1 MPKKQYKL
9 KREPLRGS
17 IPYEADLNPQQ
28 LEAVTASDGP
38 ALVIAGAGSGKTRVV
53 TYRVAYLLDQGVK
66 PDDILLLTFTKKA
79 AEEMLRRVQELV
91 QMDVGRIWG
100 GTFHHVG
107 NRVIRRHAE
116 LLGFQPNYTIL
127 DRDDSRVLI
136 ETVMREE
143 GIDTKSRKFPRGNVL
158 LEAIGYARNA
168 DIDLAEA
175 VEFKCAHFLEI
186 LPRLESAFKAYQK
199 KKLRLNYLDFDDLL
213 VKFAELLEGHPEVA
227 EIYRRR
233 FRHIMV
239 DEYQDTNLIQAR
251 IVDDLSSVHGNLMV
265 VGDDSQSIYSFRGA
279 EYRNI
284 YEFPQ
289 RYPGCRV
296 YTVETNYRSTPEILR
311 LTNQVLAGAGAAFKK
326 RLRAVRERGAAP
338 ALIRPFNVYEQAEFV
353 AQRVLELQDEGA
365 DLSKVA
371 VLYRSHYHSME
382 LQMELTRRGIPFS
395 VRSGLRFFEQ
405 AHIKDVLAYLKII
418 DNPMDEIAWK
428 RVLVRLPRVGP
439 RSAEKIWSHI
449 SASADPIREAAG
461 AGVKKI
467 LLSGA
472 LPAWKNFID
481 TLKKMK
487 KSVELGP
494 AELIG
499 LALESDYSDYL
510 KSKFPNF
517 KNRLD
522 DLKQLAGYADRYKGL
537 EAFLS
542 ELAMMGGVTTE
553 EVYSRGEEEM
563 ITLSTVHQAKGLE
576 WDVVFL
582 IWLAEGKFPAAASYQ
597 DTASMEEERRLF
609 YVATTRCRDELYL
622 LYPLTSRQRSGM
634 EVDLKPSRFLESIP
648 PGCYEEWDLL
658 DADF

>member
-1 MPKKQYKL
+1 M
-9 KREPLRGS
+9 
-17 IPYEADLNPQQ
+17 
-28 LEAVTASDGP
+28 TAADGP

-53 TYRVAYLLDQGVK
+53 TYRVAYLLEQGVK
-66 PDDILLLTFTKKA
+66 PEDILLLTFTKKA
-79 AEEMLRRVQELV
+79 AEEMLRRVRDLV
-91 QMDVGRIWG
+91 QMDIGRIWG

-143 GIDTKSRKFPRGNVL
+143 GIDTKSRRFPRGNVL

-199 KKLRLNYLDFDDLL
+199 KKLKLNYLDFDDLL
-213 VKFAELLEGHPEVA
+213 VKFSELLEGHPEVA
-227 EIYRRR
+227 EMYRRR

-239 DEYQDTNLIQAR
+239 DEYQDTNLIQAK
-251 IVDDLSSVHGNLMV
+251 IVDDLASVHGNLMV

-289 RYPGCRV
+289 RYPACKV

-311 LTNQVLAGAGAAFKK
+311 LTNQILAGAGAAFKK
-326 RLRAVRERGAAP
+326 KLQAVREAGSTP
-338 ALIRPFNVYEQAEFV
+338 ALIRPLNVYEQAEFV
-353 AQRVLELQDEGA
+353 AQRILELQDEGTE
-365 DLSKVA
+365 LSKVA

-439 RSAEKIWSHI
+439 RSAEKIWNHI

-461 AGVKKI
+461 DGARKI
-467 LLSGA
+467 LISGA
-472 LPAWKNFID
+472 LPAWKNFIE
-481 TLKKMK
+481 TIEKMK

-522 DLKQLAGYADRYKGL
+522 DLKQLAGYADRYESL

-542 ELAMMGGVTTE
+542 ELAMIGGVTTE

-563 ITLSTVHQAKGLE
+563 ITLSTVHQSKGLE

-597 DTASMEEERRLF
+597 DAAAMEEERRLF
-609 YVATTRCRDELYL
+609 YVATTRCRDDLYL
-622 LYPLTSRQRSGM
+622 LYPLTSRQRSM
-634 EVDLKPSRFLESIP
+634 EEVVLKPSRFLESIP
-648 PGCYEEWDLL
+648 PGYYEEWDLL